1 MVTRHVNN
9 TNQVDPPDVNYSNY
23 SDAISNAVNGDII
36 KIWSGGNNIVT
47 FTFKQNVVQS
57 TEIIQYSD
65 NLGKFLY
72 TILNSNNSTINNI
85 RANRNIYLDYYD
97 NKFKLG
103 TITNTNK
110 TLVGSGDF
118 KGSSITL
125 DTTIN
130 PLPTNKSLL
139 VGISEK
145 LAYPTKEQDMGFFVK
160 YIDVSNFNPNDIT
173 GQNLS
178 ILPINSVA
186 NLNLKITLPNY
197 IEDITKNT
205 FTNKLLNLEQNEY
218 FTRPLNLKV
227 IKNFTKN
234 FNLQLPKDGIFMLLD
249 PGRYA
254 EYAINLTSSLQTKNS
269 GSQFFLDK
277 RSGREL
283 YNGAAAVKKGPF
295 NGWRF
300 NKTTANYIN
309 WTLYDR
315 NLDTDISG
323 HPLDYFWVAIYQHTD
338 LAQSFSLELVSTNNT
353 QTVTV
358 TTPAQAGRY
367 LLWYSNQ
374 FSSAPSNTTFD
385 LIKGTETPIQFP
397 TTMITNIIKAKLK
410 TTSGDT
416 NIFYLEAYG
425 YNIPNVNG
433 TLVNLAL
440 RKISDSRLTDS
451 KQISLSTESGYNLLF
466 SKFINTDQLTSYP
479 MDVYGTDTNDI
490 VAEETAR
497 GSVGWYFDSTKDLNL
512 NLVSKKNINTIL
524 SRPVNNSLTYNDF
537 HTMFI
542 EVNIKANTN
551 FTISAFGSTSVPI
564 NDLGQKII
572 YIKNSPFTPEP
583 YVTPPVTSFATN
595 LIPANP
601 SIYYSG
607 VEVGTHK
614 YKVTYFTDVGE
625 TLSGPNDFTSTIQ
638 VIAGQGKV
646 ILSTIPISDDPR
658 VKGRKI
664 YRTAANDPISVYKL
678 ALQIFDNTSLTITD
692 TVPDYQLGALLPI
705 TNTASSGTLEV
716 AQGGYFSQLNSN
728 VTNSLD
734 NYSLFISSNIPSNE
748 IFTSLYINA
757 ANNTDIEILSYGY
770 KLRGYP
776 PIHMQTRW
784 STIANSPLINNV
796 SGFLTI
802 EKDAFSIAS
811 AQETIIDAKFKVVA
825 YGDFIRG
832 NYLQNP
838 LSTEYAD
845 IRVNIEVNKLAV
857 QNALFFLKSSD
868 LNNYTIKIDGLQ
880 YQSNGVA
887 ITDANGT
894 IKSNYVTFND
904 TKYIMGDLTIDN
916 NKEDTYINTIN
927 NMKIFT
933 RNGGLNPVLLQGVYA
948 AIFKTFNKS
957 GSILNPSLLSTVNN
971 LASEVLKPN
980 LPSAQLAIEP
990 SNNLEIGAIYSYRV
1004 TYYTNTGETECSLES
1019 NYVTQ
1024 STTDRK
1030 KITITLPISQDVRVL
1045 GRKIYR
1051 RLVIT
1056 NLTSH
1061 LYIASVANN
1070 TDMTFIDDIL
1080 NPINSMTAAP
1090 SLAYLTSN
1098 DSSYSVLTAARLMD
1112 IVPSILTPNA
1122 TYQYKITYYKL
1133 NNTIVTETLPS
1144 EASTALIM
1152 PPTSCKIIVNI
1163 PICPDNNI
1171 TGRRIYRT
1179 INSGTTFILV
1189 GVVPDNVTSLYID
1202 NMSDSTVDMS
1212 AVEPTVSTLPGINTP
1227 LLTYVGGNKFTYI
1240 YTKVVSSN
1248 LLTGGSYIYKF
1259 TYIVSNTVNGTTVLG
1274 ETDAS
1279 DPSNTIAQGSD
1290 SASKILLNLPISTN
1304 QNVIGR
1310 KIYRTTASGVIF
1322 KLLTTINDNGTTIY
1336 LDDIPDKDLG
1346 IIISPNNTTNLIA
1359 PLINTTK
1366 SAAGNIDPLNY
1377 LLANSFNEVNVPA
1390 YQSTIFKLYNYS
1402 GRFGQ
1407 DQLIYSSNTNNTVG
1421 NSVNGVNSSGVAIPN
1436 GTQIIN
1442 TVNMNLEN
1450 MELNIK
1456 CKLRGALY
1464 NVSNNDALNK
1474 TPLTKQISEFIFGKY
1489 HNSTNGVVSE
1499 SSTLVR
1505 EVTRAGT
1512 NTYGVDELGVQMD
1525 MMNNDKSSDGS
1536 YKVVKEMQYEIIFI
1550 VGLIQR
1556 TS

>member
-9 TNQVDPPDVNYSNY
+9 TNQVNPPDINYTNY
-23 SDAISNAVNGDII
+23 GDAISNALDGDII
-36 KIWSGGNNIVT
+36 KIWSSGVNIVT
-47 FTFKQNVVQS
+47 FTYKQNVVQS
-57 TEIIQYSD
+57 SDITKYSD
-65 NLGKFLY
+65 NMGKFLY
-72 TILNSNNSTINNI
+72 TVLNSNNTTINNI
-85 RANRNIYLDYYD
+85 RANRNIYLDYYN

-118 KGSSITL
+118 KGASITL
-125 DTTIN
+125 DTTVN

-145 LAYPTKEQDMGFFVK
+145 LAYPTKDQDMGFFVK
-160 YIDVSNFNPNDIT
+160 YMDVANFNPNDIT

-178 ILPINSVA
+178 ILPINTAA

-197 IEDITKNT
+197 IEDINKNT
-205 FTNKLLNLEQNEY
+205 FTNKLLNLGTNEY

-254 EYAINLTSSLQTKNS
+254 EYAINLTSSLQNKNS
-269 GSQFFLDK
+269 GSQFFLDR

-300 NKTTANYIN
+300 NKTTGNYIN

-315 NLDTDISG
+315 NLDTDISAQ
-323 HPLDYFWVAIYQHTD
+323 PIDYFWVAIYQPTD
-338 LAQSFSLELVSTNNT
+338 ISQTFSLDLVGTNNNT
-353 QTVTV
+353 QSETI
-358 TTPAQAGRY
+358 TTPAQSGRF
-367 LLWYSNQ
+367 LLWYSP
-374 FSSAPSNTTFD
+374 SLSVAPTNANYD
-385 LIKGTETPIQFP
+385 LIKGTETAIQFP
-397 TTMITNIIKAKLK
+397 INMVTNITKARLK
-410 TTSGDT
+410 TTLGNT

-425 YNIPNVNG
+425 YNTSSVN
-433 TLVNLAL
+433 VNLAL
-440 RKISDSRLTDS
+440 RKLSDSRLTDS

-466 SKFINTDQLTSYP
+466 SKFINTDQNTSYP
-479 MDVYGTDTNDI
+479 MDVYGTDTNDAI
-490 VAEETAR
+490 AEETAR
-497 GSVGWYFDSTKDLNL
+497 GSIGWYFDSTKDLNL

-524 SRPVNNSLTYNDF
+524 NRPVNNSLTYNDF
-537 HTMFI
+537 HTMFV

-551 FTISAFGSTSVPI
+551 FTISAFGNTSVPI

-583 YVTPPVTSFATN
+583 YVTPPTSSFATN

-601 SIYYSG
+601 SIQYNG
-607 VEVGTHK
+607 VNIGVHK

-625 TLSGPNDFTSTIQ
+625 TLSGPNDFTSTIT
-638 VIAGQGKV
+638 VVAGQGNV
-646 ILSTIPISDDPR
+646 ILSSLPISNDPR

-664 YRTAANDPISVYKL
+664 YRTVANDSLSVYKFV
-678 ALQIFDNTSLTITD
+678 LQIFDNTTLTITD
-692 TVPDYQLGALLPI
+692 SIPDYQLGAILPT
-705 TNTASSGTLEV
+705 TNTASSGTVEV
-716 AQGGYFSQLNSN
+716 TQGGYFSQLNPN
-728 VTNSLD
+728 VINSLD
-734 NYSLFISSNIPSNE
+734 NYSLFIGSNIPNNE

-770 KLRGYP
+770 KMRGYP

-784 STIANSPLINNV
+784 STITNTPLINNV

-811 AQETIIDAKFKVVA
+811 AQETIVDAKFKVVA
-825 YGDFIRG
+825 YGDFIKG

-845 IRVNIEVNKLAV
+845 IRVNIEVNKAAV

-868 LNNYTIKIDGLQ
+868 LNNYTIRIDGLQ

-894 IKSNYVTFND
+894 IKTNYVTFGD

-916 NKEDTYINTIN
+916 HTEATYINTIN
-927 NMKIFT
+927 NQKIFT

-948 AIFKTFNKS
+948 AIFKAFNKS

-971 LASEVLKPN
+971 LASEVYKPN
-980 LPSAQLAIEP
+980 VPSAQLTNDV
-990 SNNLEIGAIYSYRV
+990 SNNLEIGGVYSYRV
-1004 TYYTNTGETECSLES
+1004 TYYTSAGETESSLES

-1024 STTDRK
+1024 STTDMK
-1030 KITITLPISQDVRVL
+1030 KIIITLPISQDIRVL

-1051 RLVIT
+1051 RRVIT

-1070 TDMTFIDDIL
+1070 TDTNYIDDII
-1080 NPINSMTAAP
+1080 NPINSTTAAP

-1112 IVPSILTPNA
+1112 IVPSVLTSNA
-1122 TYQYKITYYKL
+1122 TYQYKVTYYKL
-1133 NNTIVTETLPS
+1133 NGNTVTETLPS
-1144 EASTALIM
+1144 EASTQLVM
-1152 PPTSCKIIVNI
+1152 PPSACKIIVNI
-1163 PICPDNNI
+1163 PICPVDGI

-1179 INSGTTFILV
+1179 INSGTTFVLV

-1202 NMSDSTVDMS
+1202 NMSDSTVDMT
-1212 AVEPTVSTLPGINTP
+1212 ATAPTVSTLPSINTP

-1240 YTKVVSSN
+1240 YTKLVSSN

-1279 DPSNTIAQGSD
+1279 DPTNTIAQASD

-1310 KIYRTTASGVIF
+1310 KIYRTNASGVIF

-1336 LDDIPDKDLG
+1336 FDDIPDKNLG
-1346 IIISPNNTTNLIA
+1346 TIIPPNNTTNLTA
-1359 PLINTTK
+1359 PVINTTK

-1402 GRFGQ
+1402 GRFAQ
-1407 DQLIYSSNTNNTVG
+1407 DQLIYSSNNNNTVG
-1421 NSVNGVNSSGVAIPN
+1421 NSVNGYNSSGVAIPD
-1436 GTQIIN
+1436 GTQILN

-1464 NVSNNDALNK
+1464 NVANNDALNK
-1474 TPLTKQISEFIFGKY
+1474 TPLTKEISEFIFGKY
-1489 HNSTNGVVSE
+1489 NNSTNGVVSE

-1505 EVTRAGT
+1505 QVIRAGT
-1512 NTYGVDELGVQMD
+1512 NTYGIDELGVQMD
-1525 MMNNDKSSDGS
+1525 MMNNDKNSDGS
-1536 YKVVKEMQYEIIFI
+1536 YKVLNEMQYEIIFI

>member
-9 TNQVDPPDVNYSNY
+9 TNQVNPPDINYTNY
-23 SDAISNAVNGDII
+23 GDAISNALDGDII

-47 FTFKQNVVQS
+47 FTYKQNVVQS
-57 TEIIQYSD
+57 NEITKYSD
-65 NLGKFLY
+65 NMGKFLY

-85 RANRNIYLDYYD
+85 RANRNIYLDYYN

-103 TITNTNK
+103 TITNANK
-110 TLVGSGDF
+110 TLLGSGDF
-118 KGSSITL
+118 KGASITL
-125 DTTIN
+125 DTMIN
-130 PLPTNKSLL
+130 PLAVNKSLL

-145 LAYPTKEQDMGFFVK
+145 LAYPTKDQNMGFFVK
-160 YIDVSNFNPNDIT
+160 YMDVTNFNPNDIT

-178 ILPINSVA
+178 IIPISSAA

-197 IEDITKNT
+197 MDDINKST
-205 FTNKLLNLEQNEY
+205 FTNKLLNLGTNEY

-315 NLDTDISG
+315 NLDTDISAQ
-323 HPLDYFWVAIYQHTD
+323 PLDYFWVAIYQPTD
-338 LAQSFSLELVSTNNT
+338 IAQSFSLELVSTNNNT
-353 QTVTV
+353 QSVTI
-358 TTPAQAGRY
+358 TTPAQSGRY

-374 FSSAPSNTTFD
+374 SSSAPSNTTFD

-397 TTMITNIIKAKLK
+397 TTMITNIIKARLK

-425 YNIPNVNG
+425 YNIPG

-466 SKFINTDQLTSYP
+466 SKFINTDVNTSYP
-479 MDVYGTDTNDI
+479 MDVYGTDTNNI
-490 VAEETAR
+490 IAEETAR

-524 SRPVNNSLTYNDF
+524 NRPTNNSLTYNDF
-537 HTMFI
+537 HTMFV

-551 FTISAFGSTSVPI
+551 FTISAFGTTSVPI

-572 YIKNSPFTPEP
+572 YIKNNPFTPEP
-583 YVTPPVTSFATN
+583 YVTPPTSSFATN
-595 LIPANP
+595 LIAANP
-601 SIYYSG
+601 SIQYDG
-607 VEVGTHK
+607 VNVGTHK

-625 TLSGPNDFTSTIQ
+625 TLSGPNDFTSTI
-638 VIAGQGKV
+638 VVVAGQGHV
-646 ILSTIPISDDPR
+646 ILSSLPISNDPR

-664 YRTAANDPISVYKL
+664 YRTSANDPLSVYKFV
-678 ALQIFDNTSLTITD
+678 LQIFDNTTLTITD
-692 TVPDYQLGALLPI
+692 SIPDYQLGALLPT
-705 TNTASSGTLEV
+705 TNTASSGTIEV

-728 VTNSLD
+728 VVNSLD
-734 NYSLFISSNIPSNE
+734 NYSLFISSNINDND
-748 IFTSLYINA
+748 IFTSLYLNA
-757 ANNTDIEILSYGY
+757 GNNTDIEILSYGY
-770 KLRGYP
+770 KMRGYP
-776 PIHMQTRW
+776 PVHMQTRW
-784 STIANSPLINNV
+784 STIADSPLINNV

-811 AQETIIDAKFKVVA
+811 AQDTIVDAKFKVVA

-845 IRVNIEVNKLAV
+845 IRVNIEVNKAAV
-857 QNALFFLKSSD
+857 QNALFFLQTAD
-868 LNNYTIKIDGLQ
+868 LNNYTIRIDGLQ
-880 YQSNGVA
+880 YRSNGVA
-887 ITDANGT
+887 ITDANGV

-916 NKEDTYINTIN
+916 NNEATYINTIN
-927 NMKIFT
+927 NQKIFV
-933 RNGGLNPVLLQGVYA
+933 RSGGLNPVLLQGVYA

-957 GSILNPSLLSTVNN
+957 GSILNPSLLSSVNN

-980 LPSAQLAIEP
+980 VPSAQLANDV
-990 SNNLEIGAIYSYRV
+990 SSNLEIGGIYSYRI
-1004 TYYTNTGETECSLES
+1004 TYYTNSGETECSLES

-1030 KITITLPISQDVRVL
+1030 KITITLPISQDIRVL

-1051 RLVIT
+1051 RLVVT

-1061 LYIASVANN
+1061 LYIASVENN
-1070 TDMTFIDDIL
+1070 TATTFVDDIT

-1098 DSSYSVLTAARLMD
+1098 DTSYSTLSAARLMD
-1112 IVPSILTPNA
+1112 IVSSALTPNIS
-1122 TYQYKITYYKL
+1122 YKYKVTYYKL
-1133 NNTIVTETLPS
+1133 NGTILSETLPS
-1144 EASTALIM
+1144 EESTEITM
-1152 PPTSCKIIVNI
+1152 PPTTCKIIVNI
-1163 PICPDNNI
+1163 PICPTNNI

-1179 INSGTTFILV
+1179 INGGTTFVLV
-1189 GVVPDNVTSLYID
+1189 GVVPDNVTSIYID
-1202 NMSDSTVDMS
+1202 NMSDSTVDMT
-1212 AVEPTVSTLPGINTP
+1212 ATAPTVSTLSNVDTP
-1227 LLTYVGGNKFTYI
+1227 LLTYVGGNKFTYL
-1240 YTKVVSSN
+1240 YTKLYSSN

-1279 DPSNTIAQGSD
+1279 DPSNTIAQATD

-1336 LDDIPDKDLG
+1336 IDDIPDKDLG
-1346 IIISPNNTTNLIA
+1346 EIISPNNTTNLTA
-1359 PLINTTK
+1359 PVINTTK
-1366 SAAGNIDPLNY
+1366 SASGNIDPLNY

-1390 YQSTIFKLYNYS
+1390 YQSTIFKLYNYA
-1402 GRFGQ
+1402 GRFAQ

-1421 NSVNGVNSSGVAIPN
+1421 NSVNGVNSSGVAIPD
-1436 GTQIIN
+1436 GTQIQN

-1464 NVSNNDALNK
+1464 NVANNNALNK
-1474 TPLTKQISEFIFGKY
+1474 TPLTKEISEFIFGKY
-1489 HNSTNGVVSE
+1489 NNSTNGVVSE

-1525 MMNNDKSSDGS
+1525 MMNNDKNSDGS
-1536 YKVVKEMQYEIIFI
+1536 YKVLKEMQYEIIFI